1 MSRYHSDA
9 IDEACEENL
18 GHTNWCYARLEQ
30 LEEIIAEEK
39 ARIKQGKASKGI
51 SFGDAIECIV
61 IFYNEPDEDED
72 ENEEED
78 DE

>member
-39 ARIKQGKASKGI
+39 ARIK
-51 SFGDAIECIV
+51 
-61 IFYNEPDEDED
+61 
-72 ENEEED
+72 
-78 DE
+78 